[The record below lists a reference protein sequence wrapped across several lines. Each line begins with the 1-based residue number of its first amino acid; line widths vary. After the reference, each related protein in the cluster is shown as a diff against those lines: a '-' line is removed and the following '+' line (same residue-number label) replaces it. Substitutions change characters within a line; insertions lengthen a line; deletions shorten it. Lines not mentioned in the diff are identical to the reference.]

1 MATERA
7 PGAARGAAAPAP
19 ARDRIVEAAYR
30 LFCEHGIRAVG
41 VDRVVAESGVAK
53 MTLYRHF
60 RSKDDLVLAFLD
72 EREERWTRGWLQ
84 AATEQRA
91 ASPAE
96 RMMVLFDLL
105 DEWFQEPD
113 YVGCPIVNTLLEGHR
128 HHPKIHDAAVQRL
141 EVIRMLLQRYAE
153 EAGVEDA
160 EEASYRI
167 QVLMMG
173 AIVSAARGDRE
184 AAQRARTMVQ
194 RVLDEG
200 PQA

>member
-1 MATERA
+1 MATDRA
-7 PGAARGAAAPAP
+7 PRAARRAVPHAS
-19 ARDRIVEAAYR
+19 ARDRIVEAAYT

-41 VDRVVAESGVAK
+41 VDRIVAESGVAK

-84 AATEQRA
+84 AESERRA
-91 ASPAE
+91 ANPSE
-96 RMMVLFDLL
+96 RIMALFDLL
-105 DEWFQEPD
+105 DEWFQEPG

-128 HHPKIHDAAVQRL
+128 HDPKVHGAAVQRL
-141 EVIRMLLQRYAE
+141 EVIRTLLQRYAE
-153 EAGVEDA
+153 EAGAEDA

-184 AAQRARTMVQ
+184 AARRARTMVQ